1 MPDSLHLTHFNNAK
15 SPVPQIGLRGSHE
28 KNGKSAVLR
37 FSKSGFP
44 AFNYLSG
51 LIYFKMGKFRIA
63 ILGGGNIGTSLAKGL
78 IRSKQ
83 FTVDKIVLTEKRE
96 SRISFL
102 KKNGFNVSDDNIKAV
117 ADVEIIVM
125 AVKPQQFESLVEEV
139 KNNITSRHIL
149 ISTITGVSHKDIQSV
164 FGSVPNVRIMPN
176 TALEICESMT
186 CMSFKNM
193 KPGQEEIIT
202 SLFDNMGKTLVIPEE
217 LMGAATVVG
226 ACGIAFALRFMRA
239 MSQGGIEIGFN
250 SEISQLIT
258 AQTVKGAARL
268 ILETSNHPESEIDK
282 VTTPQGI
289 TISGLNE
296 MEHQGLSSAVIRGL
310 TTSFNKLENM
320 ASKSGK

>member
-15 SPVPQIGLRGSHE
+15 SPVPPIGVRGSHE

-37 FSKSGFP
+37 FPKSGFP

-51 LIYFKMGKFRIA
+51 LISFEMGIFKIA

-96 SRISFL
+96 SRLSFL